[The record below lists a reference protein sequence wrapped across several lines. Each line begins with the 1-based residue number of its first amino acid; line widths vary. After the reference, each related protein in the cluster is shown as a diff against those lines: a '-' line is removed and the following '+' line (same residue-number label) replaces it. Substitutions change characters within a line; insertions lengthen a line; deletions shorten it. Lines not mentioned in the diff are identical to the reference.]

1 MSPASKR
8 RQLLGLSSLV
18 LGCWLLAIPAQ
29 AGLGDLIDEV
39 VDEVAELPVVT
50 TIPVTLP
57 PVTVPEVIPPVEVNL
72 PTVSTPEIVLPVGDG
87 IEIGPIV
94 ITPPIVEVEP
104 GGTIGVDPEVPPVV
118 IGDDVPSTIETPL
131 VTTTSQPISR
141 PPVLSPP
148 PIDERSV
155 AIDPP
160 ADRSVELRILQ
171 TIVASQVLTGQ
182 VLTGAEP
189 APLASRTAPAST
201 GNSWLDSL
209 ADWLSIESLSQLL
222 AIPFRLLS
230 LLFRALMSA
239 GSGLV
244 APASLLLTLAV
255 GARGRLRPA
264 AA

>member
-1 MSPASKR
+1 MVSAASKR
-8 RQLLGLSSLV
+8 RQILGLSSLV
-18 LGCWLLAIPAQ
+18 LGCWLLAVPAQ

-39 VDEVAELPVVT
+39 VEEVAELPVVT
-50 TIPVTLP
+50 TIPAPTVTI
-57 PVTVPEVIPPVEVNL
+57 PEVIPPVVVDL
-72 PTVSTPEIVLPVGDG
+72 PAVSTPEVVLPIGDG
-87 IEIGPIV
+87 VVIDPIV
-94 ITPPIVEVEP
+94 ITPPTVEVEP
-104 GGTIGVDPEVPPVV
+104 DGTIGVVPELPPVV
-118 IGDDVPSTIETPL
+118 IGGDVLPTIEVPI

-141 PPVLSPP
+141 PIALNPP
-148 PIDERSV
+148 PIDEVPV
-155 AIDPP
+155 AVDPP

-171 TIVASQVLTGQ
+171 TIVATQVLA
-182 VLTGAEP
+182 GAEP
-189 APLASRTAPAST
+189 APLASRAAPTST
-201 GNSWLDSL
+201 GTSLLDSL
-209 ADWLSIESLSQLL
+209 ADWLGIERLSQLL